1 MLPQH
6 LGPHYIL
13 GGVTLPV
20 LTSGLTSGIRLAH
33 RGAVGM
39 WVGDKQSLWQDSVFP
54 RWSSWRSSWRCGTP
68 CSWWG
73 VRELA
78 SRRC

>member
-1 MLPQH
+1 MNHVAPH

-33 RGAVGM
+33 RGVVGM
-39 WVGDKQSLWQDSVFP
+39 WVSD
-54 RWSSWRSSWRCGTP
+54 
-68 CSWWG
+68 
-73 VRELA
+73 
-78 SRRC
+78 